1 MRNLKRY
8 VILNRRAE
16 RGMSERG
23 WSARVVVRYAVLQAP
38 AVLLLVLVLTL
49 VGRCVDIPAWF
60 FWGLVGLWVVK
71 DLSLFPFVWHAYDT
85 DCAGAA
91 NCMVGVRGI
100 AEDRLAPSGYIR
112 VRGELW
118 RAELMGDGP
127 PIDKGQ
133 RVRVRGI
140 SGLKLIVQADDAGND
155 QPGS

>member
-1 MRNLKRY
+1 MGDLKRY
-8 VILNRRAE
+8 VILNRRAK
-16 RGMSERG
+16 RGVNERG

-49 VGRCVDIPAWF
+49 VGRWVDIPAWF

-71 DLSLFPFVWHAYDT
+71 DLSLFPLVWRAYDT
-85 DCAGAA
+85 DCAGVA
-91 NCMVGVRGI
+91 NCIVGARGI
-100 AEDRLAPSGYIR
+100 ADDRLAPSGYIR